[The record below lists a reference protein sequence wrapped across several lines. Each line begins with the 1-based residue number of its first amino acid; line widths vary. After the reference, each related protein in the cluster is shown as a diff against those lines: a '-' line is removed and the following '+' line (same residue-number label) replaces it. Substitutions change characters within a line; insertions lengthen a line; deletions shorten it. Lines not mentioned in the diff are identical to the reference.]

1 MRWLLLVGLAACQ
14 SCKSHDPSP
23 SPNVGSAVTP
33 APVAPKP
40 ALHVHCEPARLPPRP
55 SLKPPSQQPSGAA
68 TQAAPRA
75 PRAGVV
81 DKDNPLAPDP
91 NSPSSHHP
99 SQERELPDVHVADTH
114 AWTPFAASEALAPN
128 DIAAIAAKELEP
140 LIAARSAKLDACF
153 AERTGSL
160 RAMLRVAFD
169 GGVIGART
177 GGLGDRDVEVCVA
190 GALVGLKVSA
200 PPIVPEIACDLDRGA
215 PQPWRVTKSGG
226 YKVLDVTA
234 TDVLDGGKPMALD
247 SDEHDA
253 QITFLVIA
261 PSTLPAIRI
270 DKATLLVLSGSATL
284 VGIQID
290 AGAPL
295 FAGMGLD
302 GRLAH
307 GGEDAFTADAV
318 MLAVD
323 PSGSPVRA
331 CVDGKFVADAPVDPK
346 SVDALFAKLA
356 AYCTTAKCSTTIA
369 VGPFGSAQDLATLA
383 EAAFRAGT
391 PRLLIGADA
400 SCGAQ

>member
-55 SLKPPSQQPSGAA
+55 SLKPPSQPSGAA

-75 PRAGVV
+75 H

-91 NSPSSHHP
+91 MPKSHRPH
-99 SQERELPDVHVADTH
+99 QERELPDVHVADTR
-114 AWTPFAASEALAPN
+114 AWTPFAAGDALAPK
-128 DIAAIAAKELEP
+128 DIAAFAAKELEP
-140 LIAARSAKLDACF
+140 LIAARSAKLVACF
-153 AERTGSL
+153 ADRTGSV

-177 GGLGDRDVEVCVA
+177 GGLGDHDVEVCLA
-190 GALVGLKVSA
+190 GALVGMKVSA

-215 PQPWRVTKSGG
+215 PQPWRVTKNGG

-253 QITFLVIA
+253 QTTFLVIA

-270 DKATLLVLSGSATL
+270 DKTTLLVLAGSATL
-284 VGIQID
+284 VGVQID

-331 CVDGKFVADAPVDPK
+331 CVDGKFVADATVEPK
-346 SVDALFAKLA
+346 SVDTLFAKLA
-356 AYCTTAKCSTTIA
+356 AYCKTATCSSTIA
-369 VGPFGSAQDLATLA
+369 VGPFGTAQDLATL
-383 EAAFRAGT
+383 
-391 PRLLIGADA
+391 
-400 SCGAQ
+400 